1 MKKWQPLQKKSSGIL
16 HSLQT
21 NKHKLNCYATRRL
34 IETYLSQTQIIE
46 FHRTMRHSF
55 RCYMLPLGKVN
66 DITHTRNFWAF
77 CLQNRISNLHSLTPP
92 PTQPLTHS
100 TAHNLPWAV
109 QSHIW
114 PRNPV
119 IAKVYPPYSS
129 QEPEMV
135 AYKGHQCSS
144 HLHNSSAA
152 MNFNVVFTRPKAET
166 KSETSQVHYKI
177 VWFVAVCHFIPYVC
191 VPGVPYWVKP
201 YRGINNK
208 VSLSKEHQA
217 HRDGIKWHMATNRTI
232 L

>member
-21 NKHKLNCYATRRL
+21 DKRKFNSYATRRL
-34 IETYLSQTQIIE
+34 IETYVSQTQLTE
-46 FHRTMRHSF
+46 FHQTMRHSF

-66 DITHTRNFWAF
+66 DITHTHNFWAF
-77 CLQNRISNLHSLTPP
+77 WLQNRISNLHSLPH
-92 PTQPLTHS
+92 PLTHS
-100 TAHNLPWAV
+100 TAHNLSWAV

-119 IAKVYPPYSS
+119 SAKVYPPYSS

-135 AYKGHQCSS
+135 AYKCHQCSL

-152 MNFNVVFTRPKAET
+152 INFNVVFTRPKAET
-166 KSETSQVHYKI
+166 KSETAHFRYKI
-177 VWFVAVCHFIPYVC
+177 VRFVAVCHFIPYVC
-191 VPGVPYWVKP
+191 VPGVPYWVKTCH
-201 YRGINNK
+201 GIHDK

-217 HRDGIKWHMATNRTI
+217 HTEME
-232 L
+232 